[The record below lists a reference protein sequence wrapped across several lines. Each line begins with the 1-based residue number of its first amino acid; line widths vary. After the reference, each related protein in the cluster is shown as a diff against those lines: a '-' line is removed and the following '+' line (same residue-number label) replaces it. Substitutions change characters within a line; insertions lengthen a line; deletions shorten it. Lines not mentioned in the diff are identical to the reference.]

1 MASTSDIK
9 APYINKIDKIY
20 NQQQIG
26 TVYQL
31 YQHNAVQYLPW
42 GDLYGREAI
51 IHEVTNLLA
60 AFPDLS
66 YKSLDTVCI
75 NEGNQQIKLM
85 EHYEWSGKHTGFSF
99 YGPPSSKTVSV
110 SGLRVLQCHNG
121 RILEEWIQ
129 DDRLNV
135 IRQLTMDPVE
145 VIGRMKESSSV
156 DFTWE
161 ITPGE
166 IEHSFGQTTPETWP
180 QWKEGKLNSEILLET
195 LISKVWNWRLLGSI
209 DELFYRECHFSLS
222 GGVSCKDADAYK
234 ADVLNR
240 LAAFSD
246 LVMLSDDI
254 FWEQMAD
261 GVIDSALRWTII
273 GTHDGYSSYGTP
285 SGVRICIPGLSLI
298 QIKNNRIVN
307 FVERF
312 GELAL
317 LLKIDNAQS
326 YRIGPQ
332 DIDHTDDESVKE

>member
-1 MASTSDIK
+1 M
-9 APYINKIDKIY
+9 
-20 NQQQIG
+20 
-26 TVYQL
+26 
-31 YQHNAVQYLPW
+31 
-42 GDLYGREAI
+42 
-51 IHEVTNLLA
+51 
-60 AFPDLS
+60 
-66 YKSLDTVCI
+66 
-75 NEGNQQIKLM
+75 
-85 EHYEWSGKHTGFSF
+85 
-99 YGPPSSKTVSV
+99 
-110 SGLRVLQCHNG
+110 
-121 RILEEWIQ
+121 
-129 DDRLNV
+129 
-135 IRQLTMDPVE
+135 
-145 VIGRMKESSSV
+145 
-156 DFTWE
+156 
-161 ITPGE
+161 
-166 IEHSFGQTTPETWP
+166 
-180 QWKEGKLNSEILLET
+180 
-195 LISKVWNWRLLGSI
+195 
-209 DELFYRECHFSLS
+209 
-222 GGVSCKDADAYK
+222 SCKDADAYK

-298 QIKNNRIVN
+298 QIKNNRIMN